1 MILVN
6 NEPVA
11 LPDIVFVLI
20 SPFITILVFAD
31 STFIEPARVFPLFI
45 SSGVVLSVELT
56 AETIIV
62 DISDYYHP

>member
-20 SPFITILVFAD
+20 SPLITMSVFAD
-31 STFIEPARVFPLFI
+31 STLIEPARVFPLFI